1 MIPSLREGS
10 AHEPPILVRRE
21 TEMKL
26 PAEFLELNL
35 QFYQDI
41 LKDASR
47 EDEIIDTVLP
57 SHER

>member
-1 MIPSLREGS
+1 
-10 AHEPPILVRRE
+10 
-21 TEMKL
+21 MKL